1 MHYFKK
7 NIRKEWHDI
16 HIHGINF
23 CILTFTDKML
33 ILVIW
38 FKVTLLAT
46 IYNRDGTNV
55 LTFKHLFVLVH
66 IQILKYH
73 FKHSICH
80 PLIFNEQP
88 FTKIRHKIH
97 VLYMLN
103 SKYYIIEDWG
113 RGEGGGEKKAGIILY
128 VWY

>member
-1 MHYFKK
+1 MV
-7 NIRKEWHDI
+7 
-16 HIHGINF
+16 INF
-23 CILTFTDKML
+23 CILTFTDML

-66 IQILKYH
+66 IRILKYH
-73 FKHSICH
+73 FKHLVCH

-88 FTKIRHKIH
+88 F
-97 VLYMLN
+97 Y
-103 SKYYIIEDWG
+103 
-113 RGEGGGEKKAGIILY
+113 
-128 VWY
+128 